1 MNFVYDSGGIGKGG
15 TAAISVDG
23 REVATGRIKKT
34 VPVRISQE
42 EGLRPEMIGRA
53 RPQRIAR
60 LASRSVGRSEGGL
73 VGAQP
78 TIGAGRVRM
87 SHLGESHGTDDRG
100 RTADLLFTTTPRR
113 YHMKLESEFLQNRRL
128 SRARLARAIAAAL
141 VLALAAPVS
150 ADDAMDA
157 KQLVEKAKLTIDS
170 FAADKVMGAPVK
182 NLLKKAKGAFISPQV
197 LRGAFIVGV
206 SGGSGVL
213 VVRDAKT
220 DAWHGPAFY
229 TMGEASFGLQAGGD
243 ASEVVLLLMTDRGVN
258 AMLSTSVKL
267 GADASVAAGPVGG
280 GAQASTA
287 NISADI
293 LTFTR
298 SKGLYGGV
306 SLEGAVVATRDGLN
320 EAFYGKKDLKPAD
333 ILVQRTVTNPAANP
347 LLADVRK
354 LAASK

>member
-1 MNFVYDSGGIGKGG
+1 
-15 TAAISVDG
+15 
-23 REVATGRIKKT
+23 
-34 VPVRISQE
+34 
-42 EGLRPEMIGRA
+42 
-53 RPQRIAR
+53 
-60 LASRSVGRSEGGL
+60 
-73 VGAQP
+73 
-78 TIGAGRVRM
+78 
-87 SHLGESHGTDDRG
+87 
-100 RTADLLFTTTPRR
+100 
-113 YHMKLESEFLQNRRL
+113 MKLESEFLQRRKL
-128 SRARLARAIAAAL
+128 SRARVARAIAAAL
-141 VLALAAPVS
+141 VLAVAAPVS
-150 ADDAMDA
+150 ADDATDA

-170 FAADKVMGAPVK
+170 FAADKVMGPPVK
-182 NLLKKAKGAFISPQV
+182 DLLKKAKGAFISHQV

-220 DAWHGPAFY
+220 NAWHGPAFY

-333 ILVQRTVTNPAANP
+333 ILVRRTVTNPAANP

-354 LAASK
+354 LASSK

>member
-1 MNFVYDSGGIGKGG
+1 
-15 TAAISVDG
+15 
-23 REVATGRIKKT
+23 
-34 VPVRISQE
+34 
-42 EGLRPEMIGRA
+42 
-53 RPQRIAR
+53 
-60 LASRSVGRSEGGL
+60 
-73 VGAQP
+73 
-78 TIGAGRVRM
+78 
-87 SHLGESHGTDDRG
+87 
-100 RTADLLFTTTPRR
+100 
-113 YHMKLESEFLQNRRL
+113 MKLESEFLQRRRL

-150 ADDAMDA
+150 AADDAMDA

-182 NLLKKAKGAFISPQV
+182 KFLKKAKGAFISPQV

-220 DAWHGPAFY
+220 NAWNGPAFY

-243 ASEVVLLLMTDRGVN
+243 ASEVVLLIMTDRGVK

-280 GAQASTA
+280 GAEASTA

-298 SKGLYGGV
+298 AKGLYGGV
-306 SLEGAVVATRDGLN
+306 VAGGRRGGDRDGLN
-320 EAFYGKKDLKPAD
+320 EAFYGKKDLKPTD
-333 ILVQRTVTNPAANP
+333 ILISKTVTNPAANP

-354 LAASK
+354 LASSK

>member
-1 MNFVYDSGGIGKGG
+1 
-15 TAAISVDG
+15 
-23 REVATGRIKKT
+23 
-34 VPVRISQE
+34 
-42 EGLRPEMIGRA
+42 
-53 RPQRIAR
+53 
-60 LASRSVGRSEGGL
+60 
-73 VGAQP
+73 
-78 TIGAGRVRM
+78 
-87 SHLGESHGTDDRG
+87 
-100 RTADLLFTTTPRR
+100 
-113 YHMKLESEFLQNRRL
+113 MKLESEFLQSRGL

-157 KQLVEKAKLTIDS
+157 KQLVERAKLTIDS

-182 NLLKKAKGAFISPQV
+182 KFLKKAKGAFISPQV
-197 LRGAFIVGV
+197 LRGAFIIGV

-220 DAWHGPAFY
+220 NAWNGPAFY

-298 SKGLYGGV
+298 AKGLYGGV
-306 SLEGAVVATRDGLN
+306 SLEGAVVATRGGLN
-320 EAFYGKKDLKPAD
+320 EAFYGKKDLKPTD
-333 ILVQRTVTNPAANP
+333 ILIRKTVTNPAANP

-354 LAASK
+354 LASSK